1 MRPLSHLEESD
12 CIARAQRGEVAA
24 FSELV
29 ARYQDRIYRF
39 LFRMTRSQEDARELA
54 QETFLNAYQALPRW
68 RPDAQ
73 LSTRLFR
80 IARNQ
85 ALDLLRRAQRVAF
98 VELDETLSE
107 QVPADTPTPEAAL
120 QARQRIEA
128 LEGALQRLSV
138 EHREILLLRDIE
150 DMAYEDIAEVLGI
163 SLGTVKSRIA
173 RARAGLLQLMPR

>member
-29 ARYQDRIYRF
+29 ARYQERIYRF
-39 LFRMTRSQEDARELA
+39 LFRLTHSQEDARELA

-68 RPDAQ
+68 RPNAR
-73 LSTRLFR
+73 LSTWLFQ

-85 ALDLLRRAQRVAF
+85 ALDRLRRARRVEF
-98 VELDETLSE
+98 VALDETLSE

-120 QARQRIEA
+120 QARQHVAA
-128 LEGALQRLSV
+128 LEGALQQLSV

-150 DMAYEDIAEVLGI
+150 DLPYEDIAEVLGI

-173 RARAGLLQLMPR
+173 RARAGLLTHLPR